1 MQGILEWLSSLPPL
15 ALYLALGTAAAL
27 ENVFPPIPADTVV
40 AFGSFIAARGEASV
54 VGTFLSTW
62 LGNVIGATAMYVA
75 GRRYGAEYLHKRFTK
90 NKRASK
96 SEARLESLYE
106 RYGIWAIMVS
116 RFIPGIRALV
126 PPFAGAARVP
136 AVRAII
142 AMAIPSGLWYG
153 VVTYLA
159 YTAGSRW
166 EDLQA
171 TIGSWGRWTAIGATA
186 IVVMGLVVWL
196 VRRRRSAES
205 ASA

>member
-1 MQGILEWLSSLPPL
+1 MQGILDWLSSLPPL
-15 ALYLALGTAAAL
+15 ALYLALGAAAAL

-62 LGNVIGATAMYVA
+62 IGNILGATAVYVA
-75 GRRYGAEYLHKRFTK
+75 GRRYGAEYLHSRLKS
-90 NKRASK
+90 KRASMG
-96 SEARLESLYE
+96 EERLERLYS
-106 RYGIWAIMVS
+106 RYGIWAIMLS

-153 VVTYLA
+153 AVTYLA
-159 YTAGSRW
+159 YTAGARW
-166 EDLQA
+166 EELQA
-171 TIGSWGRWTAIGATA
+171 TIGSWGRWVAIGATA
-186 IVVMGLVVWL
+186 IAVVALAVWL